1 MIKMKTKTKII
12 TIITLIIAS
21 TGIAKATSD
30 GKDST
35 YIKQNVGIK
44 ERKPLAELHING
56 SLIMNDT
63 NEATNY
69 VMRSDANGLASWVP
83 IGSIPGITASNGSVN
98 NLSIFNGFLQD
109 AYLNGTTT
117 VDGKLF
123 FTQGYTAGYIYTI
136 HANGNAHWGP
146 NLGPSGGTLNGE
158 WLDLSGVLYPADSL
172 GSQNV
177 AIGALDLTNSDI
189 VLYKNGGAQFNRQLN
204 PDADFIVSSSGNQHM
219 LFVDASEDRVAINH
233 SDPDTTLDVKGH
245 FSIRSGT
252 AGGGG
257 TDFDFTSTPDPFSAV
272 FWLAQNSTLGA
283 GNGDLMARINADGQD
298 KIFTVI
304 DFDGTDN
311 GSTTQNGLILTDLTP
326 NRLVSTD
333 INKKLI
339 SETNIIIGPTGYV
352 GIGSTAPDSKLEV
365 GDGTIN
371 FIDGIDD
378 LHVADDIE
386 ADGTVYGATFV
397 GDGSGLELNGNTI
410 RNARIFTS
418 TIYETLDFN
427 GASMIRAGS
436 GPLLINGDTEFAG
449 DAIMQ
454 PGYYFKL
461 YSGTPGSE
469 YVSFFSHNGQIGIN
483 TQSPLADLD
492 INGQILIRG
501 GNPANGYVLT
511 SDANGL
517 ASWEFLD
524 TQNAAYAIN
533 ADNATT
539 ANIAENMINGTILNS
554 NFTNGLINGSTL
566 INVSIL
572 SGTGISKWTD
582 GVDGLNPRD
591 NGGVQNVLIGG
602 NTLASS
608 TISLESNGKVTAVKF
623 VGDGS
628 GITGA
633 GSDVWSD
640 QGTYLHP
647 GDLGGAE
654 IVVIGG
660 NSIAT
665 GDTIIGDSG
674 YLVINEQAQ
683 NSDFRIEGI
692 GHQHLF
698 FTDASTDRVGI
709 RTSNPRADLDVNGSV
724 AYTGHFAD
732 VTAGAGIPAVIV
744 NRNTMVYLRNSGN
757 ACTINITA
765 NPQIA
770 SGVDGQILTLVGS
783 YTNEAVVLEDGSG
796 LALNN
801 NIAFTLKAKDSI
813 TFIYSSAFGEWVEV
827 TRNNYLERSGETI
840 TRGACI

>member
-1 MIKMKTKTKII
+1 MKIKNKII

-21 TGIAKATSD
+21 IGIAQATSD
-30 GKDST
+30 GKGNR
-35 YIKQNVGIK
+35 YFKRNVGIK
-44 ERKPLAELHING
+44 ERKPQAELHING
-56 SLIMNDT
+56 SLIMNDD

-69 VMRSDANGLASWVP
+69 IMRSDTNGRASWVP
-83 IGSIPGITASNGSVN
+83 AGAIPGITTHNGTVN
-98 NLSIFNGFLQD
+98 NLLINNGFFQDAFFNGK
-109 AYLNGTTT
+109 TTIAG
-117 VDGKLF
+117 DLF
-123 FTQGYTAGYIYTI
+123 FTSGFTSGYILTM
-136 HANGNAHWGP
+136 HANGNAHWEP

-158 WLDLSGVLYPADSL
+158 WLDLSGVLYPADSV

-177 AIGALDLTNSDI
+177 AIGALDLANSDI

-252 AGGGG
+252 AGAGS

-272 FWLAQNSTLGA
+272 FWLAQSSTLGA

-304 DFDGTDN
+304 DFDGTVN

-339 SETNIIIGPTGYV
+339 SETNIIVGPTGYV
-352 GIGSTAPDSKLEV
+352 GIGSTTPDSKLEV
-365 GDGTIN
+365 GNGVIN
-371 FIDGIDD
+371 FIDGIND

-469 YVSFFSHNGQIGIN
+469 YVSFFSHNGAIGIN
-483 TQSPLADLD
+483 TESPLADLD
-492 INGQILIRG
+492 INGRLLIRG

-539 ANIAENMINGTILNS
+539 ANFAENMINGTILNS

-566 INVSIL
+566 INVNII
-572 SGTGISKWTD
+572 SGTGISKWND
-582 GVDGLNPRD
+582 GVDGLYPRD
-591 NGGVQNVLIGG
+591 NGGVQNVTIGG

-633 GSDVWSD
+633 GADVWSD
-640 QGTYLHP
+640 QGSYLHP

-674 YLVINEQAQ
+674 YLVVNEQAQ

-698 FTDASTDRVGI
+698 FTDASTNRVGI
-709 RTSNPRADLDVNGSV
+709 KMSNPRADLDINGSI
-724 AYTGHFAD
+724 AYTAHFAD
-732 VTAGAGIPAVIV
+732 ASAGAGIPAAIV
-744 NRNTMVYLRNSGN
+744 NNNTMVYVRNSGN

-770 SGVDGQILTLVGS
+770 PGVDGQILTLVGT
-783 YTNEAVVLEDGSG
+783 YTNEALILEDGSG

-801 NIAFTLKAKDSI
+801 NISFTLRAKDSI
-813 TFIYSSAFGEWVEV
+813 TFIYSAAFGEWVEV
-827 TRNNYLERSGETI
+827 TRNNYIERPAETI
-840 TRGACI
+840 TRGTCI

>member
-1 MIKMKTKTKII
+1 MKTKTKII
-12 TIITLIIAS
+12 TIIALIIAS
-21 TGIAKATSD
+21 AGIAQATSD
-30 GKDST
+30 GKGSIF
-35 YIKQNVGIK
+35 IKQNVGIK
-44 ERKPLAELHING
+44 QRSPKAALHING
-56 SLIMNDT
+56 SLIMNDG
-63 NEATNY
+63 NEATDY
-69 VMRSDANGLASWVP
+69 IMRSDSNGRASWVP
-83 IGSIPGITASNGSVN
+83 IGSFPGITASNGTVN

-117 VDGKLF
+117 IAGNLF
-123 FTQGYTAGYIYTI
+123 FTSGFTNGYILTMQL
-136 HANGNAHWGP
+136 NGNAHWGP
-146 NLGPSGGTLNGE
+146 NLGPSGGPLNGE
-158 WLDLSGVLYPADSL
+158 WLDLAGVLYPADSV

-177 AIGALDLTNSDI
+177 AIGAHDLINSDI
-189 VLYKNGGAQFNRQLN
+189 ILYKNGGAQFNRQLN
-204 PDADFIVSSSGNQHM
+204 PDADFIVSSSSNQHM

-252 AGGGG
+252 AGGGS
-257 TDFDFTSTPDPFSAV
+257 TDFDYTTTPDPFSAV

-304 DFDGTDN
+304 DFDGTVN
-311 GSTTQNGLILTDLTP
+311 GTTTQNGLILTDLTA

-352 GIGSTAPDSKLEV
+352 GIGSNTPDSKLEV
-365 GDGTIN
+365 GNGTIN
-371 FIDGIDD
+371 FIDGLDD

-410 RNARIFTS
+410 RNARIYTS

-469 YVSFFSHNGQIGIN
+469 YVSFFSHNGHIGIN
-483 TQSPLADLD
+483 TESPLADLD

-517 ASWEFLD
+517 ASWKFID
-524 TQNAAYAIN
+524 TENAAYAIN

-539 ANIAENMINGTILNS
+539 ANFADNMVNGTIINS
-554 NFTNGLINGSTL
+554 NFINGSINGSTL
-566 INVSIL
+566 TNVSIL

-582 GVDGLNPRD
+582 GVDGLYPSD

-602 NTLASS
+602 NNLASS

-628 GITGA
+628 GVTGIS
-633 GSDVWSD
+633 SDEWSD
-640 QGTYLHP
+640 QGSFLHP

-654 IVVIGG
+654 TVVVGG
-660 NSIAT
+660 NSIST

-692 GHQHLF
+692 GHDHLF

-709 RTSNPRADLDVNGSV
+709 RTSSPRTDLDINGSV
-724 AYTGHFAD
+724 AYTAHYAD

-757 ACTINITA
+757 ACSINITA

-770 SGVDGQILTLVGS
+770 PGVDGQILTLVGT
-783 YTNEAVVLEDGSG
+783 YTNEAVILEDGNG

-813 TFIYSSAFGEWVEV
+813 TFIYSAAFGEWVEV

-840 TRGACI
+840 ERGACI